1 MWKFIKMLLCAMVF
15 GLFVTQLS
23 ASVPG
28 KITVA
33 QEQTYQGSDQG
44 VPVQVALINYAIEQ
58 KNSKIENPD
67 YLLPWAN
74 DGAKT
79 LVMLILNNQ
88 IYFQEYSISWCHITK
103 NRYELELKL
112 TKHYG
117 NNQQSFMD
125 LHHDFG

>member
-1 MWKFIKMLLCAMVF
+1 MLLCAMVF

-33 QEQTYQGSDQG
+33 QDQTYQGSDQG
-44 VPVQVALINYAIEQ
+44 VPVQVALMSYATVKE
-58 KNSKIENPD
+58 KSLMKIENPD

-74 DGAKT
+74 DGAKSQVSMIAEVPN
-79 LVMLILNNQ
+79 LLDNKCILYWQKASNNKIKSIQDSEQ
-88 IYFQEYSISWCHITK
+88 IASNFAIYK
-103 NRYELELKL
+103 N
-112 TKHYG
+112 
-117 NNQQSFMD
+117 

>member
-1 MWKFIKMLLCAMVF
+1 MLLCTMVF

-44 VPVQVALINYAIEQ
+44 VPAQVALMSYATVKEKSLIE
-58 KNSKIENPD
+58 IENPD

-74 DGAKT
+74 DGAKNQVSMIAEVPQ
-79 LVMLILNNQ
+79 LDNRCVPYWQKASNNKIKSIQNSEQ
-88 IYFQEYSISWCHITK
+88 IASNFATYK
-103 NRYELELKL
+103 N
-112 TKHYG
+112 
-117 NNQQSFMD
+117 

>member
-1 MWKFIKMLLCAMVF
+1 MWKFIKILLCAMVF

-44 VPVQVALINYAIEQ
+44 VPVQMALINYAIEQ

-74 DGAKT
+74 DEAKT
-79 LVMLILNNQ
+79 LVPMIAEVPQLDNRCVPYWQKLSDSNNIKSTGYNKKIASNFA
-88 IYFQEYSISWCHITK
+88 IYK
-103 NRYELELKL
+103 N
-112 TKHYG
+112 
-117 NNQQSFMD
+117 